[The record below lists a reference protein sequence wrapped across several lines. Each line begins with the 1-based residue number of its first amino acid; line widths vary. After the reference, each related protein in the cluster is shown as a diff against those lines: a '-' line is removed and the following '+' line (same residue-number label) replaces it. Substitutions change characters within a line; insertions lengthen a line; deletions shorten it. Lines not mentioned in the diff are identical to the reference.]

1 MVIDIFILQL
11 DIKKGYRKLFQKF
24 FKNGKIFKEK
34 LFNQDCY
41 INILNTGKSSMTG
54 GRLKISKY
62 IEKDEDFMFTYGDG
76 LSNINLSKLNKFHK
90 NKKIVLSRL

>member
-1 MVIDIFILQL
+1 MGLESYF
-11 DIKKGYRKLFQKF
+11 KNFS
-24 FKNGKIFKEK
+24 KNGKIFKEK

-54 GRLKISKY
+54 GRLKRISKY

-76 LSNINLSKLNKFHK
+76 LSNINL
-90 NKKIVLSRL
+90 